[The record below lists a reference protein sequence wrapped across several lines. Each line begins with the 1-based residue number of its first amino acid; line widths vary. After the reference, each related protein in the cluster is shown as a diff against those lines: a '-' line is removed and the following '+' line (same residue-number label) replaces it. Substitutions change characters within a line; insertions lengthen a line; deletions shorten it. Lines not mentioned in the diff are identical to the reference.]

1 MGAQHDFA
9 FVFPTSAL
17 KCSIE
22 DLGVLMEE
30 DDVLKDDLGYEINEV
45 GETVEISFSFY
56 SSYAHLN
63 EVEARMKELFKK
75 ILTPGTTVINNYE
88 VVSTESET
96 FVV

>member
-1 MGAQHDFA
+1 MGAQHNFA
-9 FVFPTSAL
+9 YIVPTD
-17 KCSIE
+17 SIRTSIDE
-22 DLGVLMEE
+22 VEAMMNDDEVLG
-30 DDVLKDDLGYEINEV
+30 DDLNFEINEA

-75 ILTPGTTVINNYE
+75 ILNPGTNVINNYE

>member
-45 GETVEISFSFY
+45 AETVEVSFSFY
-56 SSYAHLN
+56 SSYGHMN
-63 EVEARMKELFKK
+63 EVEVRMKDILKK
-75 ILTPGTTVINNYE
+75 VLESSTEVYNNYE
-88 VVSTESET
+88 VVSTETET
-96 FVV
+96 FTI